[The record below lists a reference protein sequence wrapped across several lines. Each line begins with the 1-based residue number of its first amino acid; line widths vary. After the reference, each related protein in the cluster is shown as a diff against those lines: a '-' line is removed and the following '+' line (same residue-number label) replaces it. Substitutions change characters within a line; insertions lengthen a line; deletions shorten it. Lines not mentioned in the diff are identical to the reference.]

1 MVCLQTSVLQHLAV
15 SLFIHL
21 EIFLAVIIV
30 ISSQSSKYERLN
42 ALTRKYC
49 DERLRQDS
57 SGWPLY
63 LAFCTSLQS
72 YPPSSNQIFQ
82 EFIYNGT
89 TARFYFKSEV
99 ILLLKKNAGNMKVQ
113 ITPISG
119 SLAEKEGWHSAGP
132 VIDIMVVGETSNI
145 KLVGLPHVLSH
156 EAPTSEIKVFHQHS
170 ETNKTDQFDV
180 LRLLKFHVF
189 YKPSRQFS
197 LKQPGTNNSGNLA
210 IMEMDI
216 PVFRKGDQPEVV
228 QLAPIPQ
235 NEASLTKVRNWLESD
250 GFQLES
256 LESPCRYPYDN
267 DPLGFLN
274 KPFYLKN
281 DYIQLTVNPTRNI
294 RIMDPFDSI
303 NRSRIHV
310 TQSEQIKYDGEFFY
324 LSLMSQKKEEKIC
337 EAIKLKSSLSLSLWK
352 TDKKVRLLCTFV
364 ASFLSILLGLSLEG
378 FICNNLQE
386 KFGTNCLEKIVL
398 CTFLLALASFFVLLI
413 CVDYPSGTINI
424 VVSSSFCF
432 ILSIMLRMTV
442 FLCCC
447 YQEAINELL
456 VNPQIHKGGIITL
469 YGVLGGL
476 WYFEHMTME
485 DVRKLFLLFIP
496 ALIWVFKLT
505 PWELLSFIIFG
516 YYIMNSLGL
525 IPDETLIKLVNTY
538 DALIKWY
545 YFPYHVIP
553 LTVCF
558 LLLVLTNTHRLIQLY
573 FYIKTC
579 VDAIHFH

>member
-21 EIFLAVIIV
+21 AIFLAVIIV

-49 DERLRQDS
+49 DERLKQDS

-63 LAFCTSLQS
+63 LAFCTSLQLD
-72 YPPSSNQIFQ
+72 PPSSNQIFQ

-89 TARFYFKSEV
+89 TARLYFKSEV

-119 SLAEKEGWHSAGP
+119 SLAEKKGWHSAGP

-156 EAPTSEIKVFHQHS
+156 EAPTSEIKVFYEHS

-180 LRLLKFHVF
+180 LRLLKYHVF

-197 LKQPGTNNSGNLA
+197 PREPGTNNSGNLA
-210 IMEMDI
+210 IMEIDI
-216 PVFRKGDQPEVV
+216 PVFLKGDQPEMV

-294 RIMDPFDSI
+294 RIVDPFDSI

-310 TQSEQIKYDGEFFY
+310 TQSEQVKYDGEFFY
-324 LSLMSQKKEEKIC
+324 LSLMSQRKEKIC
-337 EAIKLKSSLSLSLWK
+337 EAIKIKLSLSLSLWK

-424 VVSSSFCF
+424 VMSSSFFF
-432 ILSIMLRMTV
+432 ILSIMLRMAY
-442 FLCCC
+442 FLCYC

-456 VNPQIHKGGIITL
+456 VNPKIHKGGIITL

-476 WYFEHMTME
+476 WYFEHMTMK
-485 DVRKLFLLFIP
+485 DVRKLLLLFIP

-516 YYIMNSLGL
+516 YYIMNGLGF

-553 LTVCF
+553 FTVCF
-558 LLLVLTNTHRLIQLY
+558 LLLVLTNTDRLIQLY

-579 VDAIHFH
+579 IDAIRFH